1 MSGSARQFW
10 QKHSISAASKEYQAK
25 SDEAPQLGPLVMPTA
40 ENPEPDAQDIKYSNV
55 PDTPGVARDATSILP
70 QMA

>member
-1 MSGSARQFW
+1 MSARDFW
-10 QKHSISAASKEYQAK
+10 KQHSIEGASKEYRPKAN
-25 SDEAPQLGPLVMPTA
+25 EAPQLGPLVMPTA